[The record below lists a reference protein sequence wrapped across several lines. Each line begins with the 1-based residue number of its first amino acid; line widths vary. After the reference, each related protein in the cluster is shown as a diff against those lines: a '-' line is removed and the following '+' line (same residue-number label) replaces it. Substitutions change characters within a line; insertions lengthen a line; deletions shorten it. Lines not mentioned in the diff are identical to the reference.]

1 MTKIFTP
8 VQAVASA
15 GLLQNT
21 GLGITPDFTSAV
33 TSFNTS
39 ALTQASQTTLTTNA
53 NVAVQSALLAVPGYL
68 TGIVPTSLRN
78 SVPSDI
84 SSTFNFNNLIAD
96 VRTQANRIMVNG
108 AIGLTDILTQVNA
121 FCVNSF
127 DTMGAFDSYK
137 NLTFSDF
144 GHTINSYK
152 DIITSGLNSQYSSV
166 VGGTNKEITIPSGK
180 ITSGY
185 ATLVNEFGNFG
196 TMYDTRQLS
205 KLDDPRTLCSNLIS
219 QGFYSI
225 SQSLVTAGVDVS
237 NIATADLRQV
247 NSVLANIKGVDLNR
261 IVAVTKFVP
270 YKSLT
275 TLLDVMDAS
284 MVLSP
289 SALGAAG
296 SSLTALSNKL
306 VNMGGEFTS
315 FADLKKTYAS
325 IISADLPHLDSLSSL
340 APATLFTNSYARLGT
355 GVGPFGN
362 PIMSDIIGSV
372 CGIGYTGNITAMK
385 NAQAGILGTTL
396 GQTLRTAIVAAQTI
410 TGNVNHNQ
418 LATNITNAVTAV
430 VNSTDTA
437 IVGFRTAGQTAYTNI
452 FNRLLV
458 ERKNLALTGINLVES
473 VGSNSGI
480 TAFVLDLHN
489 IQQDPMMLQYADLIN
504 SLALDSVYGEAIKA
518 SIIEGANINQLIG
531 KGIQSYTKVDSVERA
546 AQVLAELH
554 C

>member
-21 GLGITPDFTSAV
+21 GLGISPGFTSAV

-39 ALTQASQTTLTTNA
+39 VLTQASQTALTTNS
-53 NVAVQSALLAVPGYL
+53 NVAVRSALLAVPGYL
-68 TGIVPTSLRN
+68 TGAVSTALRD
-78 SVPSDI
+78 SVPSNI
-84 SSTFNFNNLIAD
+84 SSSFNFNNLIAD
-96 VRTQANRIMVNG
+96 VRAQADRIMVNG

-137 NLTFSDF
+137 NLKFSDF

-166 VGGTNKEITIPSGK
+166 VGGTNKEITVPSGTIPSGY
-180 ITSGY
+180 T
-185 ATLVNEFGNFG
+185 TLVNEFGNFG
-196 TMYDTRQLS
+196 TMYDVRQLS
-205 KLDDPRTLCSNLIS
+205 KLGDPRTLCSNLIS
-219 QGFYSI
+219 QGFYFI
-225 SQSLVTAGVDVS
+225 SQSLVAAGVDVS
-237 NIATADLRQV
+237 NVATADLRQV

-261 IVAVTKFVP
+261 IVTVTKFAP
-270 YKSLT
+270 YKPLD

-284 MVLSP
+284 RVLSP
-289 SALGAAG
+289 IALGAAG
-296 SSLTALSNKL
+296 LSLTALSNKL
-306 VNMGGEFTS
+306 VNVGGEFRS
-315 FADLKKTYAS
+315 FADLKNTYAS
-325 IISADLPHLDSLSSL
+325 IISTDLPHLDGLSGL
-340 APATLFTNSYARLGT
+340 APANLFTGSYARLGT
-355 GVGPFGN
+355 GAGPFGN

-372 CGIGYTGNITAMK
+372 SGVGYTKDITAMTR
-385 NAQAGILGTTL
+385 AQAGILSTEI
-396 GQTLRTAIVAAQTI
+396 GQTLKTAIIAAQTV
-410 TGNVNHNQ
+410 TGNVNYNQ
-418 LATNITNAVTAV
+418 VAANITSATAAVVSSTNTAV
-430 VNSTDTA
+430 
-437 IVGFRTAGQTAYTNI
+437 VGFRTAGQTAYTNM

-480 TAFVLDLHN
+480 TAFVLGLHN
-489 IQQDPMMLQYADLIN
+489 VQQDPMMLQYAEMIN

-546 AQVLAELH
+546 AQVLAELN

>member
-1 MTKIFTP
+1 MTKTFTP

-39 ALTQASQTTLTTNA
+39 ALTQASQTALTTNS
-53 NVAVQSALLAVPGYL
+53 NVAIRSALQTVPGYL
-68 TGIVPTSLRN
+68 TGMVSTSLRTL
-78 SVPSDI
+78 VPSDI
-84 SSTFNFNNLIAD
+84 TSTFNFDNLVAD
-96 VRTQANRIMVNG
+96 VRTQANRVMVNG

-166 VGGTNKEITIPSGK
+166 VGGTNKEIIIPSGK
-180 ITSGY
+180 ISSGY

-196 TMYDTRQLS
+196 TMYDIKQLA
-205 KLDDPRTLCSNLIS
+205 KLDDPRTLCSNLIG

-225 SQSLVTAGVDVS
+225 SQSLVAAGVDVS
-237 NIATADLRQV
+237 NMATADLRQV
-247 NSVLANIKGVDLNR
+247 NSVLASIKGVDLNR
-261 IVAVTKFVP
+261 IVTVTNFVP
-270 YKSLT
+270 YKSLS
-275 TLLDVMDAS
+275 TLLDVMDAKL
-284 MVLSP
+284 VLSP
-289 SALGAAG
+289 AALSAAG

-325 IISADLPHLDSLSSL
+325 IISADFPHLDSLTSL
-340 APATLFTNSYARLGT
+340 APATLFSNSYARLGT

-362 PIMSDIIGSV
+362 PVMSDIIGSV
-372 CGIGYTGNITAMK
+372 CGIGYTENIVAMK
-385 NAQAGILGTTL
+385 NAQAGILATTL
-396 GQTLRTAIVAAQTI
+396 GQNLRTAIVAAQA
-410 TGNVNHNQ
+410 VNANNNQ
-418 LATNITNAVTAV
+418 LAANITTAATALA
-430 VNSTDTA
+430 NSTDAA

-473 VGSNSGI
+473 IGSNSGI

-504 SLALDSVYGEAIKA
+504 TLALDSVYGEAIKA